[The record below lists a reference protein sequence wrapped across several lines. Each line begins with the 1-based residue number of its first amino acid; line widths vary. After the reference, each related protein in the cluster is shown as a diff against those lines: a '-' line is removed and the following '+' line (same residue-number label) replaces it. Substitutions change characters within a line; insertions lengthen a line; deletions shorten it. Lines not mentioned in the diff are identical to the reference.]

1 MKSMSKFKIHLA
13 SIALVMFFVVIG
25 LAWGQTINIF
35 RYGISAPK
43 WYGTTNAGRASSYYL
58 NAPNLTA
65 NDTAVGEL
73 TSQTLTNKS
82 FTTPVIASFYMDA
95 GKTKLMTAPNTASDT
110 LVTLNATQSFTG
122 KSADVLP
129 LSTPRLTAANGTGI
143 TVSDPGS
150 LRTQVYKITLDKTN
164 FVTNNVSHD
173 VIIASMPA
181 KTVIHSAIAQI
192 GPAFACTGVCTS
204 STLSGTLGLTAGGT
218 EFLASFDMDAAAN
231 AVFGDANA
239 EVGSATNAAA
249 WTNGGYTSSFLAASN
264 IVFRGTSGTG
274 AWGNASTTNLSAGN
288 VTFYVFYS
296 VLP

>member
-13 SIALVMFFVVIG
+13 SITLVMFFIIVG
-25 LAWGQTINIF
+25 LAWAQTINIF
-35 RYGISAPK
+35 RFGISAPK
-43 WYGTTNAGRASSYYL
+43 WYGTTSAGRASNYYL

-65 NDTAVGEL
+65 NDTAVGAL

-95 GKTKLMTAPNTASDT
+95 ALSKLMTVPNVASDT
-110 LVTLNATQSFTG
+110 LAVLNATQAFTG
-122 KSADVLP
+122 KSADVFP
-129 LSTPRLTAANGTGI
+129 LTTPRLTAANGMGI
-143 TVSDPGS
+143 AVSDPGS

-164 FVTNNVSHD
+164 FVSNSVSHD
-173 VIIASMPA
+173 VVLASMPA
-181 KTVIHSAIAQI
+181 KSMIHSVVAQV

-204 STLSGTLGLTAGGT
+204 STLSGTVGLTAGGT

-274 AWGNASTTNLSAGN
+274 AWGNAVTTNLSAGN
-288 VTFYVFYS
+288 VTFYVLYS